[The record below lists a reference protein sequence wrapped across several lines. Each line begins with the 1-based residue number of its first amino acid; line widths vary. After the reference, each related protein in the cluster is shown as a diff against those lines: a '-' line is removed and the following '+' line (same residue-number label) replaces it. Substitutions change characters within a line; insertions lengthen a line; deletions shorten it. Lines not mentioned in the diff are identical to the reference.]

1 MKESTAACTI
11 FAVVAACVLTLSS
24 GARAQAQRTFV
35 ASTGDDANALC
46 TFAQPC
52 RSFGAAL
59 TQTNSGGEIIVLDS
73 AGYGPVAIA
82 QSVSIIA
89 APGVYAGISVFS
101 GNGVTITGVGSRVR
115 LSGITING
123 QGGDI
128 GIHFQQGSKLAV
140 DHCTMSDLNFYG
152 LYVQAANS
160 TWIVTDTTV
169 NGNGIYG
176 IIAEAGTGSIDRVRV
191 ENNFGVGILVNT
203 TSNVLVRALIRNT
216 VASGNA
222 GHGFSVFTGSGR
234 TAIVT
239 IENSAAFL
247 NADSGFSG
255 ATSGGTTV
263 LTLRFVDATANAN
276 SGAIATGTG
285 ATVGITGSTLV
296 RNTNFG
302 MEQTTGSILRS
313 LQNNTVEDN
322 VAGSTSGTITNSLP
336 I

>member
-1 MKESTAACTI
+1 
-11 FAVVAACVLTLSS
+11 
-24 GARAQAQRTFV
+24 
-35 ASTGDDANALC
+35 
-46 TFAQPC
+46 
-52 RSFGAAL
+52 
-59 TQTNSGGEIIVLDS
+59 
-73 AGYGPVAIA
+73 
-82 QSVSIIA
+82 
-89 APGVYAGISVFS
+89 VFS

-123 QGGDI
+123 KGGDI

-169 NGNGIYG
+169 NGNAIYG

-203 TSNVLVRALIRNT
+203 TSNVLVRALVRNT

-239 IENSAAFL
+239 IENSSAFL
-247 NADSGFSG
+247 NGDSGFSG
-255 ATSGGTTV
+255 ATSGGTTL

-322 VAGSTSGTITNSLP
+322 VAGATSGTITNSLP

>member
-1 MKESTAACTI
+1 MKHSIAQSTI
-11 FAVVAACVLTLSS
+11 FAVVASGVLTLSAAAW
-24 GARAQAQRTFV
+24 GQAQRTFV
-35 ASTGDDANALC
+35 ASTGDDANPLC
-46 TFAQPC
+46 TFFQPC
-52 RSFGAAL
+52 RSFAAAL
-59 TQTNSGGEIIVLDS
+59 TQTNSGGEVIVIDS
-73 AGYGPVAIA
+73 AGYGVVTIA
-82 QSVSIIA
+82 QSVSIIS
-89 APGVYAGISVFS
+89 APGVYAGITVFT

-115 LSGITING
+115 LSGLTING

-128 GIHFQQGSKLAV
+128 GIHFQQGSKLAL
-140 DHCTMSDLNFYG
+140 DHCTMSDLNLYG

-169 NGNGIYG
+169 NGNAIYG
-176 IIAEAGTGSIDRVRV
+176 IIAEAGSGSLDRVRA
-191 ENNFGVGILVNT
+191 ENNFGVGILINT
-203 TSNVLVRALIRNT
+203 TSNVLVRALIRNS

-222 GHGFSVFTGSGR
+222 GDGISVFTGSGR

-239 IENSAAFL
+239 VENSSAFL
-247 NADSGFSG
+247 NTGSGFSG

-263 LTLRFVDATANAN
+263 LNLSFVQAMANTG
-276 SGAIATGTG
+276 SGAIAIGTG

-302 MEQTTGSILRS
+302 MEQTTGSILRT

-322 VAGSTSGTITNSLP
+322 VAGATTGSITSSTP

>member
-1 MKESTAACTI
+1 MKNAMARSMI
-11 FAVVAACVLTLSS
+11 FAIVASGVLTLSA
-24 GARAQAQRTFV
+24 GASAQAQRTFV
-35 ASTGDDANALC
+35 ASTGDDASPLC

-52 RSFGAAL
+52 RSFAAAL
-59 TQTNSGGEIIVLDS
+59 TQTNSGGEIVVIDS
-73 AGYGPVAIA
+73 AGYGVVTIA

-89 APGVYAGISVFS
+89 APGVYAGISVFT
-101 GNGVTITGVGSRVR
+101 GNGVTVTGVGSRVR
-115 LSGITING
+115 LSGLTING

-128 GIHFQQGSKLAV
+128 GIHFQQGAKLAV
-140 DHCTMSDLNFYG
+140 DHCTMSDLNLYG

-169 NGNGIYG
+169 NGNAIYG
-176 IIAEAGTGSIDRVRV
+176 IIAEAGSGSLDRVRV
-191 ENNFGVGILVNT
+191 ENNFNVGILVNT
-203 TSNVLVRALIRNT
+203 TSNVLVRALIRNS

-222 GHGFSVFTGSGR
+222 GHGISVFTGSGR

-239 IENSAAFL
+239 VENSSAFL
-247 NADSGFSG
+247 NGGSGFAG
-255 ATSGGTTV
+255 VTSGGTTV
-263 LTLRFVDATANAN
+263 LTLRFVDATANAG
-276 SGAIATGTG
+276 SGAIATGAG

-302 MEQTTGSILRS
+302 MEQTDGSLLRS

-322 VAGSTSGTITNSLP
+322 VAGATSGGITNSTP